1 MEPETKMRGVF
12 GFGCTVDLDEFLE
25 EHSMSSFGDVL
36 DALEGTAL
44 SAFVSKGKD
53 KLFLIDSQFCHVIP
67 IAIDECPLPTEWVG
81 ATPNTLSDFLDLT
94 EVVPQFRFFAA
105 HRTLESAIDSIFEKD
120 DEIDNIVD
128 IDGIMDLLPVLEN
141 QNNSDSEEEDSDED
155 EDIHREPMVFG
166 PISIN
171 DFETGVTQSPEGIAH

>member
-1 MEPETKMRGVF
+1 MELETKMRGVF

-25 EHSMSSFGDVL
+25 EHSMSSFGDIL

-53 KLFLIDSQFCHVIP
+53 KLFLIDSQFCHVIQ
-67 IAIDECPLPTEWVG
+67 IAIDDCPLPTEWVG
-81 ATPNTLSDFLDLT
+81 AAPGTLSDFLDLT

-120 DEIDNIVD
+120 DEIVD

-141 QNNSDSEEEDSDED
+141 QNNSDSEEEEDSDD